1 MEGSSRKRERGLSFS
16 LSLLR
21 KHFHFQLHLLYLFEG
36 RASLCHRI
44 ENVIHRARK
53 EEIGGGDSSWEGKQK
68 TQIHCIRINSP

>member
-53 EEIGGGDSSWEGKQK
+53 EEIGGGGFLLGGETKDSNPLH
-68 TQIHCIRINSP
+68 TH